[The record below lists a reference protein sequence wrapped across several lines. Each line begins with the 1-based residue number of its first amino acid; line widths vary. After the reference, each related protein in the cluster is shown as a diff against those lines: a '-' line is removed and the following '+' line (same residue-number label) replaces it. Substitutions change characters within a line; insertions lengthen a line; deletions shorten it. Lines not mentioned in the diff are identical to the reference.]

1 VKFSD
6 LLGEPEPEETPA
18 TLPADPEGP
27 PVQVN
32 SITVFAPVPET
43 DPTPPPA
50 DPEPPVPPLPA
61 SGDADPTL
69 AVPAVPPPVNPPLDA
84 VTPPLDAVTP
94 SFDPVMP
101 PLDRIDV
108 PSEVVDGPPLDP
120 DVAVV
125 PGGRSDLASL
135 NVHQPSPP
143 PEPPRSSLVDQLAGL
158 DEVVD
163 DLLPP
168 RRGRR

>member
-18 TLPADPEGP
+18 ALPADPEGP
-27 PVQVN
+27 PVQVH

-50 DPEPPVPPLPA
+50 TPEAPVPPLPA

-69 AVPAVPPPVNPPLDA
+69 AVPAVPPPVDPPFDP
-84 VTPPLDAVTP
+84 VTPP
-94 SFDPVMP
+94 FDPVTP

-108 PSEVVDGPPLDP
+108 ASEVDGPPLDP
-120 DVAVV
+120 TVAVV

-135 NVHQPSPP
+135 NVHQPAPP